1 LQEENMLKWI
11 LIGGAVLAGL
21 VGVVAIIGTLLPKGH
36 VASRSVRLR
45 TARSTVWQLISNFA
59 DQASYRADITKI
71 ERRPDQNGHE
81 VWNEV
86 RSNGNMPL
94 ETIESVPHQKLV
106 RKIADPKM
114 PFGGTWTFEL
124 ADSDGGGCVL
134 TVTENGEV
142 YNVIFRAVSKLF
154 DMRATID
161 AYLKAMGKKL
171 GEDIQLMD

>member
-1 LQEENMLKWI
+1 
-11 LIGGAVLAGL
+11 
-21 VGVVAIIGTLLPKGH
+21 
-36 VASRSVRLR
+36 
-45 TARSTVWQLISNFA
+45 
-59 DQASYRADITKI
+59 
-71 ERRPDQNGHE
+71 
-81 VWNEV
+81 
-86 RSNGNMPL
+86 MPL

-154 DMRATID
+154 DMHSTID
-161 AYLKAMGKKL
+161 GFMKALGKKL
-171 GEDIQLMD
+171 GEDVQLMD